1 MSIFEIVP
9 HIDRSAPIELAA
21 RVTVDLDA
29 PSPLIGA
36 KGPPDRPGPEEDY
49 VVAVE
54 QLQDA
59 DAAASLDKL
68 GRAINSLLLDE
79 VKAIQLTGRVDHPLL
94 LFNVCALLETVAL
107 PVVSQGLRD
116 LRQSAEPLAAALRDQ
131 GENLYSR
138 LLLAHSVNQDKTSD
152 DEQFWLGLL
161 NDPDPRKVAGG
172 VVGIRECG
180 FETAMK
186 HLPLVE
192 KKHWEH
198 REVLGEFS
206 GEIMLLVDTYADRQ
220 WPECAEPFYLAYP
233 ESRIR
238 ELIESYAARRYTP
251 EDDELHQVAG
261 SSVEAF
267 DTADGDDQLAALADS
282 TPLQIK
288 EQVRELWRDD
298 STRPITER
306 DRDAFRL
313 ICVAARRWSQ
323 AQDEASRDQW
333 LDALCYA
340 LRPAAQRWLKRFDRA
355 LDFTWQRIRQ
365 RHLGPQ
371 ADVQALAGDLVNYC
385 KSGLSLRLRQRLT
398 QVLGSAGTPPPALRV
413 LSQQFDGRV
422 AFSDVAREPG

>member
-1 MSIFEIVP
+1 MSILEIVQ
-9 HIDRSAPIELAA
+9 HIDRSTPTELAA
-21 RVTVDLDA
+21 RVAVDLDS
-29 PSPLIGA
+29 PSPRIGA

-54 QLQDA
+54 QLQDE

-79 VKAIQLTGRVDHPLL
+79 VKAIQLTGRMARPLL

-116 LRQSAEPLAAALRDQ
+116 LRQSAEPLAAALREQ
-131 GENLYSR
+131 GENVYSR
-138 LLLAHSVNQDKTSD
+138 LLLAHSVNQAKTSD

-161 NDPDPRKVAGG
+161 SDPDPLKVAGG

-186 HLPLVE
+186 YLPLVE

-206 GEIMLLVDTYADRQ
+206 GEIMLLVDTYADRH
-220 WPECAEPFYLAYP
+220 WPECAEPFYPAYH

-238 ELIESYAARRYTP
+238 ELIEDYAARRYTP

-261 SSVEAF
+261 SSVAAF
-267 DTADGDDQLAALADS
+267 ATADGDDQLAALADG

-288 EQVRELWRDD
+288 EQVSDLWRDN
-298 STRPITER
+298 STRPIAER

-313 ICVAARRWSQ
+313 ICVAAHRWSQ
-323 AQDEASRDQW
+323 ARDAESRDQW

-340 LRPAAQRWLKRFDRA
+340 LRPAAQQWLKRFDRA
-355 LDFTWQRIRQ
+355 LDYAWQRIRQ
-365 RHLGPQ
+365 RHLDPQ
-371 ADVQALAGDLVNYC
+371 ADVQALAGELVNYC
-385 KSGLSLRLRQRLT
+385 KSGLSHRLRQRLT
-398 QVLGSAGTPPPALRV
+398 QVLGSAGSPPPAPQV
-413 LSQQFDGRV
+413 LSQQFDSRV
-422 AFSDVAREPG
+422 AFSAVVREAG